1 MPVKAYVRTQPYQKE
16 TIPTLYESYEKAGE
30 VQKGIAQKPGF
41 DYNIVYT
48 GVGEN
53 TAAAVGTGT
62 VGNGNSNLS
71 VGQKPKQTGVCLY
84 QKKQVKET
92 QP

>member
-16 TIPTLYESYEKAGE
+16 TIPTLYESYEKVGE
-30 VQKGIAQKPGF
+30 VQKSIAQKPGF

-53 TAAAVGTGT
+53 TAARSEPARSETESPTFLSVK
-62 VGNGNSNLS
+62 NLS
-71 VGQKPKQTGVCLY
+71 RRESAY
-84 QKKQVKET
+84 IKKQVKET
-92 QP
+92 QPW

>member
-16 TIPTLYESYEKAGE
+16 TIPTLYESYEKVGE
-30 VQKGIAQKPGF
+30 VQKSIAQKPGF

-48 GVGEN
+48 GVGKN

-62 VGNGNSNLS
+62 VGNGKSNLS

-84 QKKQVKET
+84 QKNK
-92 QP
+92 